1 MTYLFTEDQEIKNEI
16 GNPISISKNTTVNSA
31 ANPIHVD
38 ANISGSS
45 IGASLQP
52 WGLSVS
58 QGDVAGHTFI
68 HKFGAVPAMSQNTN
82 GTVWDKNDTVYPWS
96 AFDTAGTLTVLTT
109 AANGSTV
116 TTDNGLTFRIEGLDA
131 NYEPTYEDF
140 TISGSTATGSVTFKR
155 VYRAYCTNGNNTSE
169 IRVSRGGTEVLRI
182 NIGKAQ
188 TLMAIYTVP
197 AGKTAYLMQGVASV
211 QFGAD
216 ATGDMFVRYF
226 GQTAFRVGHSF
237 EVSGAGG
244 PYNYIFQFPIAIPEK
259 SDIDVRATMRSNNA
273 RMTAAFDVL
282 LIDN

>member
-1 MTYLFTEDQEIKNEI
+1 MTYLFTDNQEIKNDE
-16 GNPISISKNTTVNSA
+16 GNPIPVSKDTSVNSSL
-31 ANPIHVD
+31 NPIYVD
-38 ANISGSS
+38 ANISGSA

-52 WGLSVS
+52 WGLSIS
-58 QGDVAGHTFI
+58 QGLVAGHTFI
-68 HKFGAVPAMSQNTN
+68 HKFGAVPAMSQNTS
-82 GTVWDKNDTVYPWS
+82 GTVWDKSDTAYPWS
-96 AFDTAGTLTVLTT
+96 AFNTAGTLTVLTT

-116 TTDNGLTFRIEGLDA
+116 TTDNGLTFRVEGLDE

-155 VYRAYCTNGNNTSE
+155 VYRAYSTNGTNTSQ

-182 NIGKAQ
+182 NIEKSQ

-197 AGKTAYLMQGVASV
+197 AGKTAYLMQGIASV
-211 QFGAD
+211 QYGAD

-226 GQTAFRVGHSF
+226 GQDAFRVGHSF

-244 PYNYIFQFPIAIPEK
+244 PYNYVFQFPVAIPEK
-259 SDIDVRATMRSNNA
+259 SDVDVRATVRSNNA